1 MKTCGESVVNWWI
14 GVLILFIG
22 IVIGTFGADA
32 VVAEE
37 REESEPVLSERVKA
51 IEERLDKLD
60 RVDVIK
66 KVNEYVCPD
75 GELYDSLP
83 AGGRCPDG
91 SLPEDRQTFRKIP
104 FSRRESLSE
113 KISAALEEAESKRV
127 TIGGSA
133 RGILQ
138 QPLGSRMDEK
148 LFGTG
153 SVDLFFLS
161 KPMTASIFFVD
172 LESIGG
178 RGPDE
183 VVGSLSRLN
192 TDAETL
198 GAGATDQVK
207 VREAWLYM
215 RLLGDQ
221 VKVFGGK
228 VDLTNYFDRNAVAND
243 ETTKF
248 LNTALVNNPLLK
260 QPPNGPG
267 AALRYEPGKDFG
279 MGVGVQSSNNSGA
292 TIAEKVYAVAELDYH
307 THPFSSREGNYRL
320 WGRSARDGATL
331 EKRSWGVGISF
342 DQEVH
347 PRATA
352 FVRAG
357 IGKTEGEE
365 KKAYAGSV
373 GLELRSLFE
382 SAIRDRIG
390 LAFSCQVDA
399 GISEN
404 LGEGYYHHYLTD
416 RLAVAFDLQ
425 WLFTGTNEITGEKN
439 RNIVIPG
446 LRTTVNF

>member
-1 MKTCGESVVNWWI
+1 VFAQERVEPES
-14 GVLILFIG
+14 
-22 IVIGTFGADA
+22 A
-32 VVAEE
+32 
-37 REESEPVLSERVKA
+37 LSERVKTL
-51 IEERLDKLD
+51 EERLDQLD
-60 RVDVIK
+60 RVEVIK
-66 KVNEYVCPD
+66 KVSEYVCRD

-83 AGGRCPDG
+83 SGGRCPDG

-127 TIGGSA
+127 TAGGSA

-138 QPLGSRMDEK
+138 QLLGNRSGEK

-161 KPMTASIFFVD
+161 KPMTSSLFFVD

-178 RGPDE
+178 SGPDE

-198 GAGATDQVK
+198 GAGVSDQVK
-207 VREAWLYM
+207 VREAWLYI

-221 VKVFGGK
+221 LKVIGGK
-228 VDLTNYFDRNAVAND
+228 IDLTNYFDRNAVAND
-243 ETTKF
+243 ETAKF

-267 AALRYEPGKDFG
+267 VVLQYDSGKDFG
-279 MGVGVQSSNNSGA
+279 MGVGAQSSDNSGA
-292 TIAEKVYAVAELDYH
+292 TIAEKVYAIAELDYH
-307 THPFSSREGNYRL
+307 THLFSRREGNYRL
-320 WGRSARDGATL
+320 WGRSARDGAVL
-331 EKRSWGVGISF
+331 EKKSWGVGISF
-342 DQEVH
+342 DQELH
-347 PRATA
+347 PHATA

-357 IGKTEGEE
+357 IGKREGED
-365 KKAYAGSV
+365 KKAYAGST

-390 LAFSCQVDA
+390 LALSRQA
-399 GISEN
+399 GAGGSESF
-404 LGEGYYHHYLTD
+404 GEGYYHHYLTD
-416 RLAVAFDLQ
+416 RLAIAFDLQ
-425 WLFTGTNEITGEKN
+425 WLFTGTNSITGEKN